1 MTVYGSSGELN
12 RNVYHFAQLT
22 ALGSTESVRVH
33 GSHLTFV
40 QRVTGNVTI
49 VDEGSLDDTHWFPI
63 DTENSH
69 NESGTNAQFYEGR
82 AVLFVRS
89 TVTSI
94 SASVT
99 VNVSVMCH

>member
-40 QRVTGNVTI
+40 HRVTGNATMWMK
-49 VDEGSLDDTHWFPI
+49 D
-63 DTENSH
+63 
-69 NESGTNAQFYEGR
+69 
-82 AVLFVRS
+82 RS
-89 TVTSI
+89 TIRALVRQSTQKS
-94 SASVT
+94 SQRKR
-99 VNVSVMCH
+99 H